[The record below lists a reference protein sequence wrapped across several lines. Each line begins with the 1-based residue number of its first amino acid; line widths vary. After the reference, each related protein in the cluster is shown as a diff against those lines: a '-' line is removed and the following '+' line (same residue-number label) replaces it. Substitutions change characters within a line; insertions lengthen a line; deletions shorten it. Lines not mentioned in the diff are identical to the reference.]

1 MADLVLVQPRIGFVD
16 EVVSPFSLP
25 LALLHACSRAV
36 ADFDVTIID
45 QRTDPRWEETLRRE
59 VAAGPLLVGS
69 TAMAGRPVA
78 HMLEAVSVVKKE
90 APDVP
95 FALGGILATMLP
107 ELALVDP
114 RIDMV
119 VRGEG
124 EETLPELLV
133 ALRDGHPVHQV
144 AGVSTVRDGRPIHA
158 PDRPP
163 VELDAQPELPYH
175 LVDVAR
181 YAPIRLGRRSMIM
194 ESSRGCPHRCTFCYN
209 TVYNRRRWRGQS
221 AERMVERV
229 RYVAERFGI
238 GNVRFEDENLFA
250 DLGRVRHFARL
261 LADEGLDLI
270 WEAQGVRVESI
281 MALDDE
287 DLHLLER
294 SGCRQLNFG
303 IESGS
308 QSVLDRVCKD
318 IRVEDVMAVN
328 RCLVGSD
335 IAPVYNFMCGFP
347 DEGPE
352 DLRATV
358 DLMFTLLGDNPRARV
373 PGAFIFV
380 PYPGTALYEEA
391 VSRGFDPPESLA
403 DWADVAA
410 DHVVVP
416 WVGEEERDVLEGLSF
431 LSMFLDVGSGQLAMN
446 PAVSAL
452 ARLYRPL
459 ARARVGRMYFD
470 HLWERRLARRFVPD

>member
-59 VAAGPLLVGS
+59 IASGPLLVGS

-78 HMLEAVSVVKKE
+78 HMLEAASVVKKE
-90 APDVP
+90 AADVP
-95 FALGGILATMLP
+95 FVLGGVLGTMLP
-107 ELALVDP
+107 ELALADP

-124 EETLPELLV
+124 EETLPALLA
-133 ALRDGHPVHQV
+133 ALRDGRPVQRV
-144 AGVSTVRDGRPIHA
+144 AGVSTVRDGRPVHA
-158 PDRPP
+158 PDRPL
-163 VELDAQPELPYH
+163 VVLDAQPELPYH
-175 LVDVAR
+175 LVDVER
-181 YAPIRLGRRSMIM
+181 YAPIRLGRRAMIM
-194 ESSRGCPHRCTFCYN
+194 ESSRGCPHRCAFCYN

-221 AERMVERV
+221 AERMVDRV
-229 RYVAERFGI
+229 RYVSERFGI

-250 DLGRVRHFARL
+250 NLGRVRRFARL
-261 LADEGLDLI
+261 LADEGLDVI
-270 WEAQGVRVESI
+270 WEAQGIRVESI
-281 MALDDE
+281 MALNDE
-287 DLHLLER
+287 DLRLLER

-303 IESGS
+303 VESGS
-308 QSVLDRVCKD
+308 QPVLDRVLKD

-328 RCLVGSD
+328 RRLVGSD

-347 DEGPE
+347 DEGTE

-358 DLMFTLLGDNPRARV
+358 DLMFKLLGDNPRARV

-380 PYPGTALYEEA
+380 PYPGTVLYEEA
-391 VSRGFDPPESLA
+391 VSRGFDPPDSLA
-403 DWADVAA
+403 HWADVSA

-416 WVGEEERDVLEGLSF
+416 WVGEDERHVLEGLSF

-446 PAVSAL
+446 PAVAAL

-470 HLWERRLARRFVPD
+470 HLWERRLARRFVPE